1 MPGRLFVFLH
11 GVTVSSPRG
20 NDLRIV
26 LPLIPG
32 HVQKAGAWLWETEIA
47 RDSVLRLKGVNQGN
61 RTFLP
66 TDPII
71 FLPNVGVTGR
81 KRAATIWLPLPED
94 ILCLLLAAPWPPTPS
109 NPNPPNFV
117 ARTKDPVPT
126 IFGALSSVQI
136 LVYSFIDEN
145 EVVLEGHRWEPC
157 ATGGAISLHIV
168 STSEEPEGK
177 EHEDETEDVMHEV
190 LRDYPG
196 LEFSTPRPLA
206 APWFDPAH
214 PNYGSLG
221 VLSQLHHQGEYFL
234 TGANEFAFAKAEL
247 EHPTSRALRIS
258 RLGRLKQGKR
268 LIEPLWYDPDFL
280 GERPCNC
287 VSVAT
292 P

>member
-1 MPGRLFVFLH
+1 MAGRLFVFLH
-11 GVTVSSPRG
+11 GMTVSSPRG
-20 NDLRIV
+20 NDLRVV

-71 FLPNVGVTGR
+71 FLPNVTVTPR
-81 KRAATIWLPLPED
+81 KRAATIWFPLPED
-94 ILCLLLAAPWPPTPS
+94 ILCLLLAVSHP
-109 NPNPPNFV
+109 FV
-117 ARTKDPVPT
+117 ARTKNPAPT
-126 IFGALSSVQI
+126 IFNSLSSVQI
-136 LVYSFIDEN
+136 LVYNFDDEN
-145 EVVLEGHRWEPC
+145 DVVLEGHRWEPC

-177 EHEDETEDVMHEV
+177 EHEDETEDVMHEL

-206 APWFDPAH
+206 APWFDAKH
-214 PNYGSLG
+214 PNYGRLG
-221 VLSQLHHQGEYFL
+221 ALPNQLHHQGEYFL
-234 TGANEFAFAKAEL
+234 TGANELAFAKAEL
-247 EHPTSRALRIS
+247 EHPTSRALRLS

-268 LIEPLWYDPDFL
+268 RIEPLWYDPDFL

-292 P
+292 K